1 MRREGEM
8 KSIIEKE
15 GFGLEYIRY
24 KRFVIEIKDED
35 SGHVHYSKRFCKRYT
50 AAAIKDNYNKI
61 RGLMARLFDTKT
73 GEIC

>member
-1 MRREGEM
+1 M

-15 GFGLEYIRY
+15 RFGLEYIRY

-35 SGHVHYSKRFCKRYT
+35 SGHIHYSKRFRQRYT
-50 AAAIKDNYNKI
+50 AITVKRHYNRI
-61 RGLMARLFDTKT
+61 AGYMARLFDTKT